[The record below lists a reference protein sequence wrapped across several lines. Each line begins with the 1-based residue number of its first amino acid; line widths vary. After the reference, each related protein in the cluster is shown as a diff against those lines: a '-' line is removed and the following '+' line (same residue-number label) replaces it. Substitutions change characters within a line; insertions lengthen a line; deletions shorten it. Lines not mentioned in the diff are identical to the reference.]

1 MTLPLCPTC
10 GSTLK
15 AVRGLSDASLSCLKC
30 GWKTNRG
37 PKNELQGRGGADTS
51 FLRQMPSKEEA
62 RDIFGTLL
70 NIPKP
75 RKLSW
80 SWRMKAAVSLLTAM
94 MFFVIWTVVAYLSS
108 GDFRDP
114 LIVLILVG
122 WACALIAFPVLP
134 ELPNGKLLREGELVV
149 GRVIHQ
155 ETFSGSRDTWTVIFY
170 AFADGANRGF
180 IGKGRDYSDSLAHGA
195 PVVVYYDP
203 LNPERNV
210 AMECSR
216 LSVKVP

>member
-1 MTLPLCPTC
+1 
-10 GSTLK
+10 
-15 AVRGLSDASLSCLKC
+15 
-30 GWKTNRG
+30 
-37 PKNELQGRGGADTS
+37 
-51 FLRQMPSKEEA
+51 
-62 RDIFGTLL
+62 
-70 NIPKP
+70 
-75 RKLSW
+75 
-80 SWRMKAAVSLLTAM
+80 MKAAVSLLTAM